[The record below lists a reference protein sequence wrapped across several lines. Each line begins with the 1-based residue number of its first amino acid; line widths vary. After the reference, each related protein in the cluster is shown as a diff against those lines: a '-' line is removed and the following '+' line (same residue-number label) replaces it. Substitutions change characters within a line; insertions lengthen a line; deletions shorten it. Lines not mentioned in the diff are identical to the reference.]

1 MWSETIV
8 RYSLIALVAGLIAFV
23 ATPLTLMAA
32 RRLRLVDKPGP
43 HKFHIAPVP
52 VLGGIAIWAA
62 IIGSLLIFG
71 GGREY
76 RELAVIMIGGTLIAI
91 VGLVDDRVDLGPRGK
106 IFGQII
112 AMLVVA
118 IGGVSVN
125 IFDTEWLNIG
135 LTVLWGVCVINA
147 INLQDNMDGL
157 AAGTSAVA
165 AAAFL
170 LLAVLNGQILVAS
183 LASALLGACLGFL
196 FYNYQP
202 AVSFMGDTGSMLLGI
217 TLAVLGIKLTFPDIS
232 HSQTWMVPVLV
243 LGVPLFD
250 TVLVVVSRVR
260 RGKLWWQ
267 GGVDHTSHRLVKL
280 GLSHRRTI
288 VALYIATGILGL
300 MSAVIVYI
308 ASPMVSW
315 ILAGATVLLSI
326 VMIYALES
334 LWDSVRENRLDADIK
349 VTAIGGGEEF
359 LSILEA
365 VTILARTVSV
375 ILTPVTKDNRA
386 VSTDPKWNEV
396 GIRRL
401 QDYAICIA
409 EHPGSVRSI
418 LNSNKTEFTDSLRER
433 AALMNAALRLRGAIL
448 VNLPGL
454 VGDNKSAAASIEVL
468 SDIRE
473 TELVVIGGNLHEN
486 IIPTL
491 VLPEVYRAL
500 TRAKCPRVLI
510 HSDPE
515 KALETLQAVGIT
527 DVVTHAIAPQDMHGP
542 WHAVKDLH
550 DSRQIAAVLHSIWLN
565 RNRINILPH
574 PLGVGIHG

>member
-1 MWSETIV
+1 MLSESVV

-23 ATPLTLMAA
+23 VTPLTLMAA
-32 RRLRLVDKPGP
+32 RRLRLIDKPGP
-43 HKFHIAPVP
+43 NKFHIAPVP

-76 RELAVIMIGGTLIAI
+76 RELAAIVIGGTLITI
-91 VGLVDDRVDLGPRGK
+91 VGLVDDRVGLGPRGK

-112 AMLVVA
+112 AMLLVA

-125 IFDTEWLNIG
+125 MFDAEWLNIG
-135 LTVLWGVCVINA
+135 LTILWGVSVINA

-157 AAGTSAVA
+157 AAGISAVA

-217 TLAVLGIKLTFPDIS
+217 TLAVLGIKLTFPDVS
-232 HSQTWMVPVLV
+232 QSQTWMVPVLV
-243 LGVPLFD
+243 LGVPVFD

-260 RGKLWWQ
+260 RGKSWWQ

-315 ILAGATVLLSI
+315 ILAGSIMFLGI
-326 VMIYALES
+326 VMIYALEL
-334 LWDSVRENRLDADIK
+334 LWDSVREDRLDADIK
-349 VTAIGGGEEF
+349 VSAIGGGEEF

-375 ILTPVTKDNRA
+375 ILTPVAKDNKTID
-386 VSTDPKWNEV
+386 TDPYWNEV
-396 GIRRL
+396 DSRRL
-401 QDYAICIA
+401 HDYAICIA

-418 LNSNKTEFTDSLRER
+418 LNYDETEFSGNLREH
-433 AALMNAALRLRGAIL
+433 AALMNAALRLRGEIL
-448 VNLPGL
+448 VNLPGS

-468 SDIRE
+468 NDMRE
-473 TELVVIGGNLHEN
+473 AELVVIGGDLHEN

-491 VLPEVYRAL
+491 LLPEVCRAL

-510 HSDPE
+510 HSDPD
-515 KALETLQAVGIT
+515 KALETLQVMGIV
-527 DVVTHAIAPQDMHGP
+527 DVVTHAIAPQDIHGP
-542 WHAVKDLH
+542 WHEVEDLY
-550 DSRQIAAVLHSIWLN
+550 DSRQLAEVLHSIWLD
-565 RNRINILPH
+565 RNRTNILSR
-574 PLGVGIHG
+574 PLGIGIHG